1 VAYKYQNIIDQ
12 LRRQII
18 EGIYPAGSALPT
30 EMELCEL
37 FHASR
42 QTVRFALSNLS
53 DEGLID
59 RRQGSGSYVL
69 DVFKKRSNP
78 TKQRIIAIITTYI
91 SDYIFP
97 SILRE
102 AEAVLSSNNCSTLL
116 FATNNQ
122 VATERKVLLSLL
134 DLPQLDG
141 LLVEG
146 TKTALPNPNLDLY
159 RELLKQE
166 IPLIFFN
173 GNYPELSDVPYILD
187 ANFDGG
193 YQLVEHLIGR
203 GHSKIGGIFKSDD
216 IQGLQRYSGYITAL
230 RDHGLLFEDKYVCWY
245 STETKAQF
253 STDSTILQGMLKRL
267 ENCTAVVCYN
277 DEIATNLL
285 KEIVRSGLSVPDDLA
300 IVSFDNSFYS
310 EMPTCR
316 ITSLSHGAQ
325 NIGGIA
331 ANSLIQLLSG
341 NPCESRL
348 IPWELLEKESS

>member
-1 VAYKYQNIIDQ
+1 MAYKYQNIIDQ
-12 LRRQII
+12 LRKQITD
-18 EGIYPAGSALPT
+18 GIYPAGSALPT
-30 EMELCEL
+30 EMELCKL
-37 FHASR
+37 FQASR
-42 QTVRFALSNLS
+42 QTIRFALSNLS

-78 TKQRIIAIITTYI
+78 NKQRIIAIITTYI

-102 AEAVLSSNNCSTLL
+102 AESVLSANNCSTLL

-122 VATERKVLLSLL
+122 IVTERKVLRSLL
-134 DLPQLDG
+134 ELPQLDG

-159 RELLKQE
+159 RELLNRE
-166 IPLIFFN
+166 VPLIFFN
-173 GNYPELSDVPYILD
+173 GNYPELSEVPYILD

-193 YQLVEHLIGR
+193 YQLVEYLIDK
-203 GHSKIGGIFKSDD
+203 GHSKIGGIFKNDD

-230 RDHGLLFEDKYVCWY
+230 RDHELLFEDKHVCWY
-245 STETKAQF
+245 STETKMQLSANAAV
-253 STDSTILQGMLKRL
+253 LQSMLTRL
-267 ENCTAVVCYN
+267 KDCSAVVCYN
-277 DEIATNLL
+277 DEIANYLL
-285 KEIVRSGLSVPDDLA
+285 KETVHQGMSVPNDLA
-300 IVSFDNSFYS
+300 VVSFDNSFYS
-310 EMPTCR
+310 EMPICR
-316 ITSLSHGAQ
+316 ITSLSHGTQ
-325 NIGGIA
+325 NVGGIA